1 MTLTL
6 LFNQGAEEGVP
17 KYSVEK
23 LNFKPL
29 YGLSGLC
36 YLNKVVF
43 INVR

>member
-6 LFNQGAEEGVP
+6 LFNQDAKEGVP

-36 YLNKVVF
+36 YLNKMRF
-43 INVR
+43 SHVR